1 MVRWKVE
8 DDDDDDGVSWMNQ
21 MSTSNMNFTNIVIHM
36 RPILL
41 MHLAK
46 LSLLNGNGGEFLILK

>member
-1 MVRWKVE
+1 
-8 DDDDDDGVSWMNQ
+8 